1 MTTLKEYKAMMEG
14 ATDAPW
20 FISHNRYSENNSFVI
35 CANDDNYHSIS
46 EVRNGAD
53 DEEYGG
59 IDKERNNAQFIVESR
74 NIAPELIR
82 VIELAE
88 EALKSCYF
96 RDHDEMDYDVDLVDS
111 TLSKIRKLKG
121 E

>member
-14 ATDAPW
+14 ATDALKVVKST
-20 FISHNRYSENNSFVI
+20 IADYG
-35 CANDDNYHSIS
+35 DD
-46 EVRNGAD
+46 D
-53 DEEYGG
+53 P
-59 IDKERNNAQFIVESR
+59 ERSLDTEWGNVDVKVKHLDPIRATLELT
-74 NIAPELIR
+74 PELIR

-96 RDHDEMDYDVDLVDS
+96 RDHDEMDYDVNLVDNA
-111 TLSKIRKLKG
+111 LSEIRKLKG